1 MIPSNPDEIKKLEE
15 LAARNN
21 ANGNWGTE
29 TTVPG
34 IPGRMTPQTPEEHA
48 AKGAVSGIL
57 SKSGDKRAPKR
68 K

>member
-34 IPGRMTPQTPEEHA
+34 IPGRMTPKTPEEHA
-48 AKGAVSGIL
+48 TKAAVAQTIAKV
-57 SKSGDKRAPKR
+57 GDRRPPR